1 MFPATAYTT
10 IGKDC
15 STFPGVAG
23 IVVRHC
29 LPGYV
34 PALDGTSCICEHRI
48 SQSHFADAKDAPARV
63 YGLEHISPREE
74 LSSEY
79 SAFPRLPLPFTLFR

>member
-34 PALDGTSCICEHRI
+34 PALDGTS
-48 SQSHFADAKDAPARV
+48 FADAKDAPARV